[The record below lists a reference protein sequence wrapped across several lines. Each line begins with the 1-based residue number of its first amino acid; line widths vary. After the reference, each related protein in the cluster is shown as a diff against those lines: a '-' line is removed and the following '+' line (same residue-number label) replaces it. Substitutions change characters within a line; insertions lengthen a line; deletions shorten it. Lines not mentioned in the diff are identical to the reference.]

1 MNRRRSSRNCC
12 RKFKLLKTWLTAMKS
27 WYELMLDDFLII
39 VTIGSI
45 YPSKHDM
52 YTKISTE
59 GTLRVN

>member
-1 MNRRRSSRNCC
+1 
-12 RKFKLLKTWLTAMKS
+12 MKS